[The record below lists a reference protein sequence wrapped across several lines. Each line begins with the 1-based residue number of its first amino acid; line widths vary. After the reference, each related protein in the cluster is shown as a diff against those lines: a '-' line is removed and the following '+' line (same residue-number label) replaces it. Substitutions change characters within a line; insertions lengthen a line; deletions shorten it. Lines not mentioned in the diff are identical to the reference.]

1 MNPMHDMETKQE
13 TTMTAA
19 TKVKTPRAQFYAHA
33 LAIEREAARR
43 YWELSHQLLLYRKNA
58 VAGVLLELARREC
71 SQLDALEYETAGM
84 ALPAIA
90 PSVHRWHDAED
101 QDGSAPFMARCL
113 GNPAHALEVV
123 LENERRAK
131 AFYERMAAT
140 LADPD
145 AGRIAAKHASDENEH
160 IAFIERALQ
169 QNIAMD
175 QARSDTRAA
184 AMPA

>member
-1 MNPMHDMETKQE
+1 
-13 TTMTAA
+13 MTAA
-19 TKVKTPRAQFYAHA
+19 TKVRTPRAQFYAHA

-90 PSVHRWHDAED
+90 PSVHRWHGVDG
-101 QDGSAPFMARCL
+101 QDDGPLFIARCL
-113 GNPAHALEVV
+113 SNPAHALEVAI
-123 LENERRAK
+123 ENERRART
-131 AFYERMAAT
+131 FYERMAAT
-140 LADPD
+140 LPDPE
-145 AGRIAAKHASDENEH
+145 ARRVAAKHASDEKEH